1 MDRQG
6 ELLFELHRPRGRH
19 GQVGGQAEGQGQR
32 DDAKA
37 AKELLVA
44 QELHAGQKHLTLGGA
59 LAEAGGRQL
68 VLFKHAPQIEV
79 SLVAQAGSVC
89 RRDVRWHG

>member
-44 QELHAGQKHLTLGGA
+44 QELHAGQEHLALGSG
-59 LAEAGGRQL
+59 LAQAGGRQL
-68 VLFKHAPQIEV
+68 VFLEHAPQVEV

-89 RRDVRWHG
+89 RRDA